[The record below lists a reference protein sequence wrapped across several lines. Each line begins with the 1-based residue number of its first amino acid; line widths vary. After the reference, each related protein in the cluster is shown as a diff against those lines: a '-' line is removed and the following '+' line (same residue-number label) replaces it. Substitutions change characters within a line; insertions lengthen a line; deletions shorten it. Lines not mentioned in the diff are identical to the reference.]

1 MQCSGH
7 LQAFLQNLRGQ
18 NSEQAD
24 IADPITSVLI
34 KKLELNGNPV
44 GFLENG
50 CQKYL
55 LVLKDYILITLL
67 YDYP

>member
-50 CQKYL
+50 CQKY
-55 LVLKDYILITLL
+55 
-67 YDYP
+67 